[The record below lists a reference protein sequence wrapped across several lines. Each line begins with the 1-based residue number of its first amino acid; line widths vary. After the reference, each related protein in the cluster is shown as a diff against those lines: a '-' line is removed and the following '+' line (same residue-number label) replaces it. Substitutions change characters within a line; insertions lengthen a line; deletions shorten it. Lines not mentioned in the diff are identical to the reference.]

1 MVASSGELEYRVVK
15 RIARE
20 IILAT
25 QAGVNLSGVIVTIQL
40 GKL

>member
-1 MVASSGELEYRVVK
+1 MVASSGELGCRKVK

-25 QAGVNLSGVIVTIQL
+25 QAGVN
-40 GKL
+40 